1 MTGRKGPVTDEGDV
15 TSCAGD
21 AAEVRW
27 FVPGRI
33 EILGKHTDYAGGR
46 TLVAAVDRGVTIT
59 CTPTSEHPGIT
70 ARSTALPG
78 DLQLV
83 AGTDP
88 QLPAGHWGR
97 YLQTVIDRLTDNF
110 GALAS
115 CEIEISSDLPLA
127 SGMSSSSA
135 LVSSLVL
142 ALADANGFTGSPR
155 WRRNVTDQADLAQYL
170 ACFENGMSFK
180 ELPGAA
186 GVGTF
191 GGSEDHTAMV
201 FSEAD
206 RLGQFR
212 FCPIRLERRV
222 QLPVDLAL
230 VVLVSGVAAEKTGAA
245 RDLYN
250 RASLSTREILNR
262 WNRATRRQDAVLA
275 DALAVDPGAERL
287 HGLISDDQWLTR
299 RLDHFLAESEQIIPA
314 ASEALAAGD
323 LVAFGQAVDR
333 SQLAAE
339 TLLGNQVPETI
350 GAARIARADL
360 AALASC
366 SFGAGFGG
374 SVWAAVPRS
383 EAESFASAWLARYAE
398 RFPEA
403 ACRATTLITR
413 PGPSARRL

>member
-1 MTGRKGPVTDEGDV
+1 MSRTDA
-15 TSCAGD
+15 T
-21 AAEVRW
+21 VRW

-33 EILGKHTDYAGGR
+33 EVLGKHTDYAGGR

-59 CTPTSEHPGIT
+59 CTPPEEPPRHAGII

-78 DLQLV
+78 DLRIS

-88 QLPAGHWGR
+88 QLPPGHWGR
-97 YLQTVIDRLTDNF
+97 YVQTVVDRLTDNF
-110 GALAS
+110 GPLAP
-115 CEIEISSDLPLA
+115 CGITISSDLPLA

-142 ALADANGFTGSPR
+142 ALADANGFTGSRR
-155 WRRNVTDQADLAQYL
+155 WTRDVTSRTDLAQYL
-170 ACFENGMSFK
+170 ACVENGMSFK
-180 ELPGAA
+180 DLTGAA

-201 FSEAD
+201 LSETG
-206 RLGQFR
+206 RLGEFR

-222 QLPVDLAL
+222 DFPEDLCL

-250 RASLSTREILNR
+250 RASLSTREILRR
-262 WNRATRRQDAVLA
+262 WNTATGRQDAVLA
-275 DALAVDPGAERL
+275 DALAADPGALRL
-287 HGLISDDQWLTR
+287 HRLIADDGWLTR

-314 ASEALAAGD
+314 AISALGAGD
-323 LVAFGQAVDR
+323 LAGFGAAVDE
-333 SQLAAE
+333 SQRIADS
-339 TLLGNQVPETI
+339 LLGNQVPETI
-350 GAARIARADL
+350 ALARIARQDL
-360 AALASC
+360 SAVASC

-374 SVWAAVPRS
+374 SVWACVPRS
-383 EAESFASAWLARYAE
+383 DAEEFAAQWLGRYAS
-398 RFPEA
+398 RFPDPA
-403 ACRATTLITR
+403 ARATTMVTR